1 MKLMRPAGS
10 AIGLVLL
17 VAACRAAA
25 LPVVTT
31 AGAPVLVPA
40 GPVAVR
46 VAPKGESAPVEVGGV
61 TPNDTVVLVRRGVGR
76 VVILRHGPPDRTDFA
91 ELTLPATVFAKA
103 THDSILVTIKPR
115 PGVYGVELS
124 ADSDWGP
131 GTALTFKYAI
141 HFYPPADALQR
152 YATLTEVDRRLT
164 LARRER
170 NGDLTIYLTSHPAPD
185 VVKAFIPGEG
195 AYVMVVG
202 R

>member
-1 MKLMRPAGS
+1 MKLMRQALRV
-10 AIGLVLL
+10 IGPLLL

-25 LPVVTT
+25 VPGVSTP
-31 AGAPVLVPA
+31 GAPAPGPA

-46 VAPKGESAPVEVGGV
+46 MAPKGETAPVEVGGV
-61 TPNDTVVLVRRGVGR
+61 TPNDTVIVVRRGVGR

-103 THDSILVTIKPR
+103 TNDSILVTIKTR
-115 PGVYGVELS
+115 PGVYGLELS
-124 ADSDWGP
+124 ADADWGP
-131 GTALTFKYAI
+131 GTALAFKYAI

-164 LARRER
+164 MARRER

-185 VVKAFIPGEG
+185 VIRAFIPGG
-195 AYVMVVG
+195 GTYVMVVG
-202 R
+202 K